1 MPVTI
6 WLERKTQVLQLQ
18 LCWRTRQP
26 GPDIMK
32 YAFNHQQW
40 QPTSLGNGLPFGH
53 ELNLR
58 INKAK
63 NYSVQDYLIHLK
75 CHFVIADS
83 NLLHSKANNSFV

>member
-1 MPVTI
+1 
-6 WLERKTQVLQLQ
+6 
-18 LCWRTRQP
+18 
-26 GPDIMK
+26 MK

-75 CHFVIADS
+75 WHFVIA
-83 NLLHSKANNSFV
+83 HSIYCTQRPTIALCKYFN